1 LGLVAAAATALAV
14 LSLGS
19 YDQRGGDNWIGPV
32 GESAASALVSAF
44 GLLAL
49 WLPVELGLT
58 TLALFRASRR
68 GDWPLR
74 LSSLVVVVLVG
85 CALAHLSLLGTLV
98 FGGHLPGGLAGEVLA
113 EVMRSLLGTAGTY
126 VVCCAVLLIN
136 LVLRTSVSVVEIARS
151 AVLSC
156 LRGVTGLYTRM
167 VEALAALSTAW
178 REAKAIEMAERA
190 QR

>member
-1 LGLVAAAATALAV
+1 MRLTTTSSTSPAELGRRHEILGIVAAAATALAV

-32 GESAASALVSAF
+32 GESVASALVSAF

-74 LSSLVVVVLVG
+74 L
-85 CALAHLSLLGTLV
+85 
-98 FGGHLPGGLAGEVLA
+98 
-113 EVMRSLLGTAGTY
+113 
-126 VVCCAVLLIN
+126 
-136 LVLRTSVSVVEIARS
+136 
-151 AVLSC
+151 
-156 LRGVTGLYTRM
+156 
-167 VEALAALSTAW
+167 
-178 REAKAIEMAERA
+178 
-190 QR
+190 